1 MTNSGDPRDPQGGNN
16 EFVSDDAIDLRD
28 LFARLWR
35 GLPQILGFALLG
47 GALAGFGYMIY
58 SPFQSVSTSTR
69 VVFAF
74 AGFDKSQYPDGSK
87 FQADDIR
94 SADVVMEALKRQ
106 NLDTS
111 IGYQSKIRAAISIEG
126 IIPPNII
133 KDRDRLRAAGQTPA
147 VYVPDEY
154 TVKLTLPRKF
164 PLDKSQRQRLLSEVV
179 TVYRENFRRT
189 YADTPL
195 SLGNALAVLKN
206 ADYPDYE
213 AVFDKEM
220 RSLMSYLTE
229 KSETAKLFR
238 SPSTNLTFSD
248 LLKQAQ
254 LFSQIYLYEVLGL
267 IRENG
272 LSHNRKIALVKMYD
286 ALRQLNDNERRAL
299 NAESVVTGLLKQA
312 GERDQNYVL
321 GIKGQATQPRTN
333 APVVDQS
340 VIDSLLANDSYS
352 FLVKQALQAG
362 LKVKQV
368 QDEKAWQLEQIEN
381 MKSVEKAAASD
392 QAAIV
397 AQVAKSMSKLE
408 VAYNE
413 LIENI
418 KKTHNDYSHQTF
430 GDAIRLSDQINNES
444 TIRPIVMPAVVGG
457 FLGFALGA
465 GLSLLGVY
473 AGRKPQTVVVH
484 G

>member
-1 MTNSGDPRDPQGGNN
+1 MTYSGEPRDPAHGNN

-35 GLPQILGFALLG
+35 GMPQILGLALLG
-47 GALAGFGYMIY
+47 LAFAGFGYMIF

-74 AGFDKSQYPDGSK
+74 AGFEKNQYPDGSK

-94 SADVVMEALKRQ
+94 APDVVLEALKRR

-111 IGYQSKIRAAISIEG
+111 SNFQSQIRAALSIEG
-126 IIPPNII
+126 IIPPYII

-164 PLDKSQRQRLLSEVV
+164 PLDKVQRQQLLNEIVS
-179 TVYRENFRRT
+179 VYRENFRRT

-195 SLGNALAVLKN
+195 SLGNALTVLKN

-213 AVFDKEM
+213 AVFDREM
-220 RSLMSYLTE
+220 RSIMSYLTE
-229 KSETAKLFR
+229 KSDTAKLFR
-238 SPSTNLTFSD
+238 SPTTNLTFSD

-272 LSHNRKIALVKMYD
+272 LAHNRKIALVKMYD
-286 ALRQLNDNERRAL
+286 ALRQLNDEERRAL

-312 GERDQNYVL
+312 GEREQNYVL
-321 GIKGQATQPRTN
+321 GIKGQATQPRTST
-333 APVVDQS
+333 PVVDQS

-368 QDEKAWQLEQIEN
+368 QDEKAWQLDQIEN
-381 MKSVEKAAASD
+381 MKAVEKAAASD
-392 QAAIV
+392 QAAVI
-397 AQVAKSMSKLE
+397 AQVAKSMSRLE
-408 VAYNE
+408 IAYND
-413 LIENI
+413 LIDSI
-418 KKTHNDYSHQTF
+418 RKTHNDYSRQTF
-430 GDAIRLSDQINNES
+430 GDAVRLSDQINNES
-444 TIRPIVMPAVVGG
+444 TIRPIVMPAAVGG

-465 GLSLLGVY
+465 GLSLLGIY
-473 AGRKPQTVVVH
+473 IGRKVQPVATAA
-484 G
+484 